1 MYDKIRS
8 GTFDLLKSEKKL
20 IKKNNNSS
28 DNIIDENYNVGESI
42 ELDLETDQLNL
53 FDEKN

>member
-8 GTFDLLKSEKKL
+8 GSFNLLKSEKKL
-20 IKKNNNSS
+20 KEKNINSS
-28 DNIIDENYNVGESI
+28 DNTIDDNFSVGESI

-53 FDEKN
+53 FDEKD